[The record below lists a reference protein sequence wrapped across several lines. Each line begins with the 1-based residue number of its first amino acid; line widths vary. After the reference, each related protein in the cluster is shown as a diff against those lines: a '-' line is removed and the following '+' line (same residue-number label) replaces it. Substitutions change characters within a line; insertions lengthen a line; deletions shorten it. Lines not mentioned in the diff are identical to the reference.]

1 MCTLSRDLCIDL
13 PFEPECEEREGKEG
27 REGAKDRGIKGILRE
42 GKWGGRERKEDSTGE
57 GGLQSATVFT

>member
-1 MCTLSRDLCIDL
+1 MMGIKKKVCTLSRDLCIDL

-42 GKWGGRERKEDSTGE
+42 GK
-57 GGLQSATVFT
+57 